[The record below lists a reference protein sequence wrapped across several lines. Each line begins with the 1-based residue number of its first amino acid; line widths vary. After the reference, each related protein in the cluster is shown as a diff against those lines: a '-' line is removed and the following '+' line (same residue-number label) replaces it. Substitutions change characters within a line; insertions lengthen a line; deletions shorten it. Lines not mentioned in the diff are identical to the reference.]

1 MAKKKEEEVAPAKEK
16 KTKAKAVKKTKK
28 KTATKKKVAKKT
40 AAKKT
45 VKKAAPKKKEEV
57 PPEEPKEAPAP
68 EPIEVVPEIKAEEE
82 LPPPPPPEEEPPKP
96 EPEEELPPPPPP
108 ELEPPAPEEEKPEEA
123 PSEEEKP
130 PEPVE
135 EEAPEP
141 VVEPP
146 VEEEKVPEPVVEP
159 PVEEEKVP
167 EPEEEKP
174 AEAPPEEEKPAPPE
188 PEEKPPEPEPKEEA
202 PAEEEPKKEPP
213 KKEKEPPEEDIPL
226 LYNRWDFTEV
236 EVEDLGLRRY
246 INLTPVYLPHTGAK
260 HANKRFGREKVNVVE
275 RLINN
280 TMRTERFTGKKSKA
294 YMTVKKAFEII
305 EKKTKT
311 NPIQVLVH
319 ALQNAAPREEITRL
333 RFGGISVPR
342 AVDIAPSRRLDIAM
356 RNICKGAVASTHK
369 NKKPIEACLADEILL
384 AANEDITSFSI
395 SRKEEL
401 ERVAVSAR

>member
-16 KTKAKAVKKTKK
+16 KTKAKATKKTVKKVATKK
-28 KTATKKKVAKKT
+28 TVTKKAAPKKKVAKKKVAKKT
-40 AAKKT
+40 T
-45 VKKAAPKKKEEV
+45 KKAAPKKKEEA
-57 PPEEPKEAPAP
+57 PPEEPKEAPTP
-68 EPIEVVPEIKAEEE
+68 KPVKEVPEIRAEEE
-82 LPPPPPPEEEPPKP
+82 LPPPPPPEEEPPEP

-108 ELEPPAPEEEKPEEA
+108 EVEPPPPEEEKPAEV
-123 PSEEEKP
+123 PPEEETP
-130 PEPVE
+130 AEPVE
-135 EEAPEP
+135 AEAPEP
-141 VVEPP
+141 EAEPP
-146 VEEEKVPEPVVEP
+146 VEEEKVPE
-159 PVEEEKVP
+159 
-167 EPEEEKP
+167 
-174 AEAPPEEEKPAPPE
+174 PE
-188 PEEKPPEPEPKEEA
+188 PEEKPPEPEPKEEI
-202 PAEEEPKKEPP
+202 PVEEEPKKEEAPP
-213 KKEKEPPEEDIPL
+213 KKEKKPPEGDVPL

-236 EVEDLGLRRY
+236 EVEDMGLRRY
-246 INLTPVYLPHTGAK
+246 INLTPIYLPHTGAK
-260 HANKRFGREKVNVVE
+260 HANKRFGREKVNIVE

-294 YMTVKKAFEII
+294 YSTVKKAFEII

-369 NKKPIEACLADEILL
+369 NKKPIEACLASEILL

>member
-16 KTKAKAVKKTKK
+16 KTKAKATKKTVKKVATKK
-28 KTATKKKVAKKT
+28 TVTKKAAPKKKVAKKKVAKKT
-40 AAKKT
+40 T
-45 VKKAAPKKKEEV
+45 KKAAPKKKEEA
-57 PPEEPKEAPAP
+57 PPEEPKEAPTP
-68 EPIEVVPEIKAEEE
+68 KPVKEVPEIRAEEE
-82 LPPPPPPEEEPPKP
+82 LPPPPPPEEEPPEP

-108 ELEPPAPEEEKPEEA
+108 EVEPPPPEEEKPAEV
-123 PSEEEKP
+123 PPEEETP
-130 PEPVE
+130 AEPVE
-135 EEAPEP
+135 AEAPEP
-141 VVEPP
+141 EA
-146 VEEEKVPEPVVEP
+146 EL

-167 EPEEEKP
+167 EPEPEEKP
-174 AEAPPEEEKPAPPE
+174 PEPE
-188 PEEKPPEPEPKEEA
+188 PEEKPPEPEPKEEI
-202 PAEEEPKKEPP
+202 PVEEEPKKEEAPP
-213 KKEKEPPEEDIPL
+213 KKEKKPPEGDVPL

-236 EVEDLGLRRY
+236 EVEDMGLRRY
-246 INLTPVYLPHTGAK
+246 INLTPIYLPHTGAK
-260 HANKRFGREKVNVVE
+260 HANKRFGREKVNIVE

-294 YMTVKKAFEII
+294 YSTVKKAFEII

-369 NKKPIEACLADEILL
+369 NKKPIEACLASEILL